1 MTSALSS
8 MDLREQLMALLLG
21 NASHVN
27 VVGAVA
33 VEIPLHRVEPIAL
46 CVLRTHGLQEGYS

>member
-1 MTSALSS
+1 